1 LEKGFLFGGTMRS
14 KQAQT
19 TDLRG
24 KVAIVTGASSGI
36 GEAIAEELLKH
47 GARVA
52 LFARRQD
59 RLQEVAHHLSKDGSG
74 ETLSLSGDV
83 SKPEDVQKL
92 VNEAVQRW
100 GKLDIVVANAGFGY
114 RAPIIEGD
122 VERWKQLLDTNVY
135 GLLLTLK
142 YGGEKLLQ
150 QGRGHMVVISS
161 VASRSITAG
170 GGIYSGS
177 KCAVNAIAEALRQE
191 VGQQGIHVTTIEP
204 GAVTTDFAQ
213 AAGYSAE
220 TIAAI
225 QQMEPLQATD
235 IARVVIQALEQPA
248 NVNISEMVVYPTKQ
262 TGMSAFVT
270 AGTH

>member
-1 LEKGFLFGGTMRS
+1 MQS
-14 KQAQT
+14 KQPQT
-19 TDLRG
+19 TDLQG

-36 GEAIAEELLKH
+36 GEAIAEELLNH

-59 RLQEVAHHLSKDGSG
+59 RLQEVAHHLSKDANAQ
-74 ETLSLSGDV
+74 TLSLPGDV
-83 SKPEDVQKL
+83 RKPEDVQKL

-122 VERWKQLLDTNVY
+122 VERWKQLLDTNIY

-150 QGRGHMVVISS
+150 QGRGGHVVVISS

-213 AAGYSAE
+213 TAGYSAE

-235 IARVVIQALEQPA
+235 IGRVVIQALEQPA
-248 NVNISEMVVYPTKQ
+248 NVNISEMVVYPIKQ